1 MGESMSRRFSPRS
14 LHVSHAKLKFA
25 YSYAIFFKY
34 FFFLEKKNIFITK
47 KTDQHNATPTDPV
60 DQKPKQTKEQKQTPP
75 KGS

>member
-1 MGESMSRRFSPRS
+1 MPSGKALS
-14 LHVSHAKLKFA
+14 LFPLCYYF
-25 YSYAIFFKY
+25 

-47 KTDQHNATPTDPV
+47 KKTDQHKATPTDPA

>member
-1 MGESMSRRFSPRS
+1 MPSGKALS
-14 LHVSHAKLKFA
+14 LFPLCYYF
-25 YSYAIFFKY
+25 

-47 KTDQHNATPTDPV
+47 KTDQHKATPTDPA

>member
-1 MGESMSRRFSPRS
+1 MRF
-14 LHVSHAKLKFA
+14 
-25 YSYAIFFKY
+25 FFKY

-47 KTDQHNATPTDPV
+47 KTDQHKATPTDPA